1 MPHIHPTAI
10 VERGAEIADSA
21 RIGAYCHVGPQVVL
35 GDTVELIS
43 HVVVAGRT
51 SIGEGTRIFP
61 FASIGHPPQDLKYQG
76 EDSALIIGR
85 RNTIR
90 EQVTMN
96 PGTTGGGMVTRVGDD
111 CAFLASAH
119 VAHDCLVGN
128 HVIMVNNATLA
139 GHVTVGDHAIIGGLS
154 AVHQFVRIGAH
165 AMIGGMTGVERDVIP
180 YGSVLGNR
188 ARLVGLNIVGLQRRG
203 FSREEIQALRT
214 AYQMLFGEDT
224 GTLAERAAEVT
235 ARFPEVKP
243 VADIIDFIRA
253 ENSRGLVLQPKAV
266 NGG

>member
-1 MPHIHPTAI
+1 MPHIHPTAVI
-10 VERGAEIADSA
+10 ERGAEIADTA
-21 RIGAYCHVGPQVVL
+21 RIGPFCHVGPKVVL
-35 GDTVELIS
+35 GEGVELVS
-43 HVVVAGRT
+43 HAVVAGRT

-61 FASIGHPPQDLKYQG
+61 FASIGHQPQDLKYQG
-76 EDSALIIGR
+76 EDSALIIGK
-85 RNTIR
+85 RNIIR
-90 EQVTMN
+90 EHVTMN

-119 VAHDCLVGN
+119 VAHDCIVGN

-224 GTLAERAAEVT
+224 GTLAERAAEVMT
-235 ARFPEVKP
+235 RFPEVKP
-243 VADIIDFIRA
+243 VTDIIDFIRA

-266 NGG
+266 NGS